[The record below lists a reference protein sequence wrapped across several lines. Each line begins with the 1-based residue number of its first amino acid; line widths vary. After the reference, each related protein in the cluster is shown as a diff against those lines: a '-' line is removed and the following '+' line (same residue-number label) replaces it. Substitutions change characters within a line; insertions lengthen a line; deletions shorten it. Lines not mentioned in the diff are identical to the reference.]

1 MITPQLY
8 ATLDP
13 AERRLWHSHVYE
25 VKSGMLIMPAP
36 AGTPEPVW
44 QAAET
49 SEMRDIIGLYGKTY
63 HLWQVDRGD
72 ALPLG
77 EPVLM
82 ASFTS
87 DRDVQKANHAGV
99 DAFVHERDA
108 RFGVSSEKKAKARAD
123 IETPELHPGVFFF
136 PSLLSLNIYVSS
148 QCD

>member
-13 AERRLWHSHVYE
+13 AERRLWHSHIYE
-25 VKSGMLIMPAP
+25 VKSGVLIMPSP
-36 AGTPEPVW
+36 AGTPDTVW

-63 HLWQVDRGD
+63 HLWQPDRGD
-72 ALPLG
+72 AVPLG
-77 EPVLM
+77 EPQLM

-87 DRDVQKANHAGV
+87 DGDVARVQGNGV
-99 DAFVHERDA
+99 KEFLQDRDA

-123 IETPELHPGVFFF
+123 IEAPEKHPGMFFF
-136 PSLLSLNIYVSS
+136 INISIEVYF
-148 QCD
+148 